1 MEVNNEIVGEG
12 NEGNINVSLLQNAIA
27 NEGTE
32 IANEMKM
39 DIVFS
44 FDTTGS
50 MSSCI
55 ADVRRNI
62 EKVSTKLFDQIPG
75 LRLAI
80 RHIHK

>member
-1 MEVNNEIVGEG
+1 MMELR
-12 NEGNINVSLLQNAIA
+12 LLVKRKRILY
-27 NEGTE
+27 
-32 IANEMKM
+32 
-39 DIVFS
+39 FS